1 MERFF
6 TARGLRLER
15 GLPSAHA
22 KLHAKISLTGE
33 VDRTGIRVVLLGGRV
48 GSRQDLTGKTPIHE
62 SEWVG

>member
-22 KLHAKISLTGE
+22 KLHAKISLTGVG
-33 VDRTGIRVVLLGGRV
+33 VDRTAYGSYSWAGGWGV
-48 GSRQDLTGKTPIHE
+48 GKT
-62 SEWVG
+62 